1 MAVPKGVAWTPA
13 RKKAFIISVLRSGT
27 QRYPPKYLT
36 LNEARTEKKINKKSG
51 RLAQHYM
58 CASCKE
64 AFPAKDVNVDHIAPV
79 VCPTQ
84 GFVSWDVYIE
94 RLYCE
99 KENFQILCKP
109 CHKIKSQQ
117 EKEKRKK

>member
-1 MAVPKGVAWTPA
+1 MTEWSPA
-13 RKKAFIISVLRSGT
+13 RKKAFIVSVLRSGT

-36 LNEARTEKKINKKSG
+36 LNEAKTEKKINKKSG
-51 RLAQHYM
+51 RLAQHFQ
-58 CASCKE
+58 CAECLGD
-64 AFPAKDVNVDHIAPV
+64 FPAKDIQCDHINPV
-79 VCPTQ
+79 VDPKQ

-109 CHKIKSQQ
+109 CHLIKSQQ
-117 EKEKRKK
+117 EKKDRKK

>member
-1 MAVPKGVAWTPA
+1 MTEWTTA

-36 LNEARTEKKINKKSG
+36 LNEAKTEKKINSKSG
-51 RLAQHYM
+51 RLAQHFQ
-58 CASCKE
+58 CASCKKD
-64 AFPAKDVNVDHIAPV
+64 FPAKDVNVDHISPV
-79 VCPTQ
+79 VCPKQ

-99 KENFQILCKP
+99 KENFQILCKG
-109 CHKIKSQQ
+109 CHTIKTQ
-117 EKEKRKK
+117 KEKKTRAN